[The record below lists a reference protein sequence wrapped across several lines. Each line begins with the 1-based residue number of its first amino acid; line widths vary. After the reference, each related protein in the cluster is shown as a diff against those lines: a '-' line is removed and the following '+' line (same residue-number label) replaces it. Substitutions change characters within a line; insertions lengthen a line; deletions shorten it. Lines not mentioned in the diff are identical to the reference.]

1 MKKFSL
7 FFFVFL
13 LLSPLSRA
21 DLFCDPLHGLE
32 VKLLSG
38 YRLCLRS
45 GRILITPYTFNGGVV
60 IFPLKKPPRKG
71 GDYLLKVLA
80 LPFARDGK
88 IFYRQKGN
96 FYVAEILATYQ
107 DFIPFFDLD
116 YTLALFYQGLSRQPA
131 KAKLLLKEGKHYVL
145 AFLILPPPGEK
156 NAKLREIVES
166 FRWHKPSVPYR
177 RQAVRSTLF
186 GITAL
191 WLDLPQGFSL
201 KKALALTKIG
211 EIYEV
216 VVSGPGAGVAALGYV
231 GASFVQ
237 NLDPIMP
244 VSMFYYFDP
253 LRGQDVP
260 LGAPLP
266 GPEAL
271 IQLVVREIT
280 GIPEVRLLPANFPIS
295 FPPNLPPPRVYLL
308 RSENPHLEGLATIH
322 ANEVRTYPNRAGSYA
337 GLMHFIWGKGKTFD
351 MAQGVLASIELNPR
365 WVNQAAK
372 FMFQEARKEIE
383 HQRWMWNEFRKTQ
396 RYISRLHRESMAA
409 EELFQEEMARAF
421 TNILSDYTYARDP
434 ETGEVFHLEDTAREY
449 WRDEEGIIWGLPEGV
464 DERLLEAR
472 GFKRLEVRPEGF
484 GAW

>member
-1 MKKFSL
+1 MRRFFS
-7 FFFVFL
+7 FL
-13 LLSPLSRA
+13 LIFFLLGSVSVA
-21 DLFCDPLHGLE
+21 DLFRDPLHGLE
-32 VKLLSG
+32 VKLPPG

-60 IFPLKKPPRKG
+60 IFPLKKPPKKK

-80 LPFARDGK
+80 LPFVRDGK
-88 IFYRQKGN
+88 VFYRQRKN

-116 YTLALFYQGLSRQPA
+116 YTLALFYQGLALRPVR
-131 KAKLLLKEGKHYVL
+131 AKLLLKEGKHYAL
-145 AFLILPPPGEK
+145 AFLVLPPPGEK
-156 NAKLREIVES
+156 ISNLRAIVDS
-166 FRWHKPSVPYR
+166 FRWQRPSLPYR
-177 RQAVRSTLF
+177 RKAVRSTLF

-191 WLDLPQGFSL
+191 WVDLPQGFSL

-216 VVSGPGAGVAALGYV
+216 VVSGPEAGAAALGYV
-231 GASFVQ
+231 GANFVQ
-237 NLDPIMP
+237 SFDPMMP

-271 IQLVVREIT
+271 IELVVREIT
-280 GIPEVRLLPANFPIS
+280 GITAVRLLPANFPIS

-308 RSENPHLEGLATIH
+308 RAQAPRLEGLARIH
-322 ANEVRTYPNRAGSYA
+322 VNEVRTYPNRAGSYG
-337 GLMHFIWGKGKTFD
+337 GLMHFVWGEGKTFA
-351 MAQGVLASIELNPR
+351 MARGVLASLELNPR
-365 WVNQAAK
+365 WVNQATK
-372 FMFQEARKEIE
+372 LMLQEARKEIE

-396 RYISRLHRESMAA
+396 RYINRLHRESMAA

-449 WRDEEGIIWGLPEGV
+449 WRDEEGLIWGLPEGV

-472 GFKRLEVRPEGF
+472 GFRRLEVRPEGF